1 MRVAVRAFALL
12 KDKIGTGEVTV
23 YLPEGATV
31 KQLIEMLGEK
41 YGEDLTN
48 ILLTRDHELS
58 DEVMVSLNGTRVDAD
73 DPLQDGSLVFFI
85 PPLSGG

>member
-1 MRVAVRAFALL
+1 
-12 KDKIGTGEVTV
+12 TGEVTM
-23 YLPEGATV
+23 YLQEGATV

-41 YGEDLTN
+41 YGQDLTN

-58 DEVMVSLNGTRVDAD
+58 DEVMVSLNGTRVDAND
-73 DPLQDGSLVFFI
+73 SLQDGSLVFFI